1 MNKKILIHFFLLL
14 SLYLSVLAPAG
25 AIFASTESTGK
36 APVMVDGTVILQV
49 ADSGE
54 FTAVQRANFINS
66 ALEKKVQSGQP
77 IQVEIAQQD
86 GQITL
91 RANNRYLLTVTK
103 ADVAL
108 DFGRQEQAEIWQQ
121 EIQESLDKA
130 RRERTPAY
138 IGEALRLSIGVIG
151 IAIAIHW
158 GLSLFCRRLS
168 RQRSKRLGSNSASNS
183 STIRPKQQFWFLGLS
198 LLLLGMWGAV
208 GFYLSELF
216 PLTRIWRYRL
226 TASFT
231 KQTFELGSNSYSIL
245 DFLFLLVLSAGVW
258 VLIRGF
264 TQILKSRLLQ
274 LTGVD
279 RGIQDTVALLVQ
291 YALTF
296 LALLIL
302 LPIWGVDVSSLAI
315 LASLLGVGIG
325 FGLQNIANNFISGL
339 IITFERPIQAGDFI
353 QVGEL
358 LGTVERIGT
367 RSTEISTLDQVKI
380 IVPNSRFLESEV
392 VNWSHGNPVSRMRV
406 PVGVAYGSNIKLV
419 RQALLEAAKSHPDVL
434 HHPSPQVWLQEF
446 GDNSINFDL
455 LVWICEPPK
464 QFKLKSDLNYR
475 IQASLEKHGLEIP
488 FPQRDLHVKSPQI
501 EQLTAKIDRWLELQT
516 PAPVRLYYPNGS
528 QAINHY
534 QDTLVKSIEAE
545 SPNSDLDLLTEEIDL
560 DSLIAQMRSAE
571 GLQIKD
577 RRYGLKTFR
586 NCFVGSEAVKWFM
599 LTQKA
604 TQIAAIQIGQ
614 LLIDRGIVHHVL
626 DEHGFK
632 DEFLFY
638 RFYMDEVISNK

>member
-1 MNKKILIHFFLLL
+1 MNKKILIHTFLWL
-14 SLYLSVLAPAG
+14 SLYLSVLSPAG
-25 AIFASTESTGK
+25 AILSTAESTGK
-36 APVMVDGTVILQV
+36 APVMIDGTVILQV

-54 FTAVQRANFINS
+54 FSAAQRAKFINS
-66 ALEKKVQSGQP
+66 ALEKKVQSEQP

-91 RANNRYLLTVTK
+91 RANDRYLLTVTK

-108 DFGRQEQAEIWQQ
+108 DFGRQEQAKIWRQ

-130 RRERTPAY
+130 RIERTTAY
-138 IGEALRLSIGVIG
+138 IGEALRLSIGVISV
-151 IAIAIHW
+151 AIALHW

-168 RQRSKRLGSNSASNS
+168 RRRSQRLGSNNASGSSATQS
-183 STIRPKQQFWFLGLS
+183 RQQFWFLGLS

-231 KQTFELGSNSYSIL
+231 KQMFELGSNSYSIL
-245 DFLFLLVLSAGVW
+245 DFFVLLILSAGVW

-264 TQILKSRLLQ
+264 TQVLKSRLLQ

-279 RGIQDTVALLVQ
+279 RGVQDTVALLVQ
-291 YALTF
+291 YTLTF

-339 IITFERPIQAGDFI
+339 IITFERPIQVGDFI

-358 LGTVERIGT
+358 LGNVERIGT

-392 VNWSHGNPVSRMRV
+392 INWSHGNPVSRMRV
-406 PVGVAYGSNIKLV
+406 PIGVAYGSNIKQV

-455 LVWICEPPK
+455 LVWISEPPK

-488 FPQRDLHVKSPQI
+488 FPQRDLHFKSPQF
-501 EQLTAKIDRWLELQT
+501 EQLMAKIDHWLELQN
-516 PAPVRLYYPNGS
+516 PAQSRLYYPNGS
-528 QAINHY
+528 QKINHC
-534 QDTLVKSIEAE
+534 QDTPVKSTNIK
-545 SPNSDLDLLTEEIDL
+545 SLNSDLDLLTEEIDL
-560 DSLIAQMRSAE
+560 DTLIAQMRAAKGVE
-571 GLQIKD
+571 IKD
-577 RRYGLKTFR
+577 RRYGLKTFHKS
-586 NCFVGSEAVKWFM
+586 FVGSEAVKWFM

-604 TQIAAIQIGQ
+604 TQIAAVQIGE
-614 LLIDRGIVHHVL
+614 LLIDRGIIHHVL

-638 RFYMDEVISNK
+638 RFYLDEVISSK

>member
-1 MNKKILIHFFLLL
+1 MI
-14 SLYLSVLAPAG
+14 
-25 AIFASTESTGK
+25 
-36 APVMVDGTVILQV
+36 DGTVVLQV
-49 ADSGE
+49 ANSGE
-54 FTAVQRANFINS
+54 FTAEQRADFINS
-66 ALEKKVQSGQP
+66 ALEKKVQSGQL
-77 IQVEIAQQD
+77 IQVEVAQQD

-91 RANNRYLLTVTK
+91 RANDRYLLTVTK
-103 ADVAL
+103 GDVEL
-108 DFGRQEQAEIWQQ
+108 DFGRQEQAEIWRQ
-121 EIQESLDKA
+121 ELQESLDKA
-130 RRERTPAY
+130 RIERTPTY
-138 IGEALRLSIGVIG
+138 IGKALRLTIGVISG
-151 IAIAIHW
+151 ASALHW

-168 RQRSKRLGSNSASNS
+168 RRRSQSLGNNSASGS
-183 STIRPKQQFWFLGLS
+183 STTRPRQQFWFLGLS

-216 PLTRIWRYRL
+216 PLTRIWRYKL
-226 TASFT
+226 TGSFT
-231 KQTFELGSNSYSIL
+231 KRIFELGSKSYSIL

-264 TQILKSRLLQ
+264 TQVLKSRLLQ

-302 LPIWGVDVSSLAI
+302 LTIWGVDVSSLAI

-339 IITFERPIQAGDFI
+339 IITFERPIQVGDFI
-353 QVGEL
+353 QVGDL
-358 LGTVERIGT
+358 LGNVERIGT

-406 PVGVAYGSNIKLV
+406 PVGVAYGSNIKQV

-475 IQASLEKHGLEIP
+475 IQASLKKHGLEIP
-488 FPQRDLHVKSPQI
+488 FPQRDLHLKSPQI
-501 EQLTAKIDRWLELQT
+501 EQLITKIDHWLELQT
-516 PAPVRLYYPNGS
+516 PAPTRLYYPNSS
-528 QAINHY
+528 QEINY
-534 QDTLVKSIEAE
+534 CQDTPVISTKVE

-560 DSLIAQMRSAE
+560 DTLIAQMRGADGVE
-571 GLQIKD
+571 IKE
-577 RRYGLKTFR
+577 RRYGLKTFHK
-586 NCFVGSEAVKWFM
+586 CFVGSEAVQWFM
-599 LTQKA
+599 FTQKA
-604 TQIAAIQIGQ
+604 TQIAAVQIGQ
-614 LLIDRGIVHHVL
+614 LLIERGIVHHVL
-626 DEHGFK
+626 DEHSFK
-632 DEFLFY
+632 NEFLFY
-638 RFYMDEVISNK
+638 RFYVDE